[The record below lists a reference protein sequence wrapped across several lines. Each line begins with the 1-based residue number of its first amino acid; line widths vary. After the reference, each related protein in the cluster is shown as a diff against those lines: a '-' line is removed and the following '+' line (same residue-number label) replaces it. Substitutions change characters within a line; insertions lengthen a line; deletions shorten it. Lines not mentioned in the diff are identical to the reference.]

1 MQVDG
6 SCHCG
11 DVQFEAEIDPKRV
24 GICHCTDCQV
34 FSGSAFRLSV
44 MVADTDFHLR
54 KGQPATYEKTAE
66 SGAQRQLVF
75 CSRCG
80 THVYGTTQNAERAIY
95 SVRVGVLAQRAELTP
110 RAQIWCRSEMS
121 WLPQLGEVYRVETQ

>member
-1 MQVDG
+1 MRVDG

-11 DVQFEAEIDPKRV
+11 DVRFEAEIDPKRV

-44 MVADTDFHLR
+44 MVAGADFQLR

-66 SGAQRQLVF
+66 SGAQRQLIF

-80 THVYGTTQNAERAIY
+80 THLYGATPGAEREIY
-95 SVRVGVLAQRAELTP
+95 SVRVGVLEQRAQLPP

-121 WLPQLGEVYRVETQ
+121 WLPQLGDVYRIETQ